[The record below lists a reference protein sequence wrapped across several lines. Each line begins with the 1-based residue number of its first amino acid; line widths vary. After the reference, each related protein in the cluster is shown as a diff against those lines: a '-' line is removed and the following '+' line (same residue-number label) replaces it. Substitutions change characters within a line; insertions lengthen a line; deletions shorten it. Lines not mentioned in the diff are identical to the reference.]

1 MINQIFVF
9 QLTKQIKHDE
19 SSHDRRASYC
29 GLAPRNCRARTSISS
44 VTASRQ
50 GNKRLKNLL
59 IFSCNDLTRTEGRW
73 SDYYARCRER
83 GMPHGKALKTL
94 ARKRLKVAYAIMRDR
109 VP

>member
-1 MINQIFVF
+1 MINQIYAF

-19 SSHDRRASYC
+19 SSHDRLASYC
-29 GLAPRNCRARTSISS
+29 GLAPHNRQSETSISS

-59 IFSCNDLTRTEGRW
+59 IFSCNCLARTEERW
-73 SDYYARCRER
+73 GDHYARCRER
-83 GMPHGKALKTL
+83 GIPHGKALKALT
-94 ARKRLKVAYAIMRDR
+94 RKRLKVTYAIMRDR

>member
-1 MINQIFVF
+1 MINQIYAF

-19 SSHDRRASYC
+19 SSHDRLASYC
-29 GLAPRNCRARTSISS
+29 GLAPHNCQSETSISS

-59 IFSCNDLTRTEGRW
+59 IFSCNRLARTEGRW
-73 SDYYARCRER
+73 GDHYARCRER
-83 GMPHGKALKTL
+83 GIPHGKALKALT
-94 ARKRLKVAYAIMRDR
+94 RKRLKVTYAIMRDR

>member
-1 MINQIFVF
+1 MINQIYAF

-19 SSHDRRASYC
+19 SSHDRLASYC
-29 GLAPRNCRARTSISS
+29 GLAPHNRQSETSISS

-59 IFSCNDLTRTEGRW
+59 IFSCNCLARTEGRW
-73 SDYYARCRER
+73 GDHYARCRER
-83 GMPHGKALKTL
+83 GIPHGKPLKALT
-94 ARKRLKVAYAIMRDR
+94 RKRLKVTYAIMRDR